1 MNIHNYSW
9 LQSGQGHVENAIL
22 RSQIY
27 IVILRIHFENNVL
40 ESSVYSQIRDIILFL
55 TYFQVKM
62 LFRFDM
68 EYIITEQALTIVI
81 QAKLNAGESQT
92 TVLGFPLP
100 GFLLHSFLS
109 VHIPFYPVL
118 ALSFPFLLFFLTCS
132 VSDLIHSYQHPPSLH
147 PK

>member
-1 MNIHNYSW
+1 M
-9 LQSGQGHVENAIL
+9 ENAIL

-68 EYIITEQALTIVI
+68 EYIITE
-81 QAKLNAGESQT
+81 
-92 TVLGFPLP
+92 
-100 GFLLHSFLS
+100 
-109 VHIPFYPVL
+109 
-118 ALSFPFLLFFLTCS
+118 
-132 VSDLIHSYQHPPSLH
+132 
-147 PK
+147 